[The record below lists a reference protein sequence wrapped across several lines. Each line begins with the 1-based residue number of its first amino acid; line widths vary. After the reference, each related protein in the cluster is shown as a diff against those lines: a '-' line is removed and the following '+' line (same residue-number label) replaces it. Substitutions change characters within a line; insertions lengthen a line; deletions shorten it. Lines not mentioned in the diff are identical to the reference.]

1 MTLHAPDFLALGHVA
16 KDRDPNTSEFRTGGT
31 AAYSAL
37 TAARL
42 GLRTALTTSLSCREL
57 LSPLGPDI
65 QLFVAPSP
73 NTTTFINDYSLGP
86 RRQQVSSIAG
96 TIQAQHVPHR
106 WREASIVHIGPIA
119 REIEPGIIDLFPD
132 ALVCVSPQGWM
143 RRWDDAGEVTMGP
156 WENAELVLSRADILV
171 LSEEDTAHEPG
182 LEQSYSSTV
191 PVVVLTQG
199 SRGAQVYA
207 RGDRFHVPAF
217 PSQTVDPTGAG
228 DVYAAAF
235 AIRYHE
241 TRNPLDAATFAACT
255 ASFVVEGW
263 GLEAIPT
270 RKQVTTRLD
279 QWGLGS
285 KGSPSKTR

>member
-1 MTLHAPDFLALGHVA
+1 MTVHAPDFLAIGHVA
-16 KDRDPNTSEFRTGGT
+16 KDRDPHTGELRTGGT
-31 AAYSAL
+31 AAYSVL

-42 GLRTALTTSLSCREL
+42 GLRAALTTSLACREL

-65 QLFVAPSP
+65 EFFVVPSP
-73 NTTTFINDYSLGP
+73 NTTTFINDYSLGT
-86 RRQQVSSIAG
+86 RRQQVSSVARP
-96 TIQAQHVPHR
+96 IQAHHVPHR
-106 WREASIVHIGPIA
+106 WLESSIVHLGPIA
-119 REIEPGIIDLFPD
+119 REVEPGIIDLFAD

-156 WENAELVLSRADILV
+156 WEDAEVVLSRADVLV
-171 LSEEDTAHEPG
+171 LSEEDLAREPR
-182 LEQSYSSTV
+182 LEQSFGSKV
-191 PVVVLTQG
+191 PVVVFTQG

-217 PSQTVDPTGAG
+217 PSRMVDPTGAG

-241 TRNPLDAATFAACT
+241 TCDPLDAATFAACT

-270 RKQVTTRLD
+270 RKQVTSRLD
-279 QWGLGS
+279 QWGWDS
-285 KGSPSKTR
+285 KDSHSGAH

>member
-1 MTLHAPDFLALGHVA
+1 MTLYAPEFLAIGHVA
-16 KDRDPNTSEFRTGGT
+16 KDRDPHTGELRTGGT

-37 TAARL
+37 AAARL
-42 GLRTALTTSLSCREL
+42 GLRAALITSLSCLDL

-86 RRQQVSSIAG
+86 RRQQVSSVSG
-96 TIQAQHVPHR
+96 PIQAQHIPR
-106 WREASIVHIGPIA
+106 LWREASIVHIGPIA
-119 REIEPGIIDLFPD
+119 REVEPGIIDLFPD

-143 RRWDDAGEVTMGP
+143 RRWDDTGEVTMGP

-182 LEQSYSSTV
+182 LEQRYRYKV
-191 PVVVLTQG
+191 PIVVITLG
-199 SRGAQVYA
+199 SRGAQVYT
-207 RGDRFHVPAF
+207 RGNRFHVPAL
-217 PSQTVDPTGAG
+217 PSQTVDLTGAG

-241 TRNPLDAATFAACT
+241 TRDPLDAATFAACT

-270 RKQVTTRLD
+270 RKQVTSRLD
-279 QWGLGS
+279 ESGGGS
-285 KGSPSKTR
+285 KDSPAKAR